1 MDYARE
7 FWVALGGTA
16 TALLIVGSLFTW
28 IIQHRLSRQLER
40 FKSELQQELS
50 VHNFLYPERT
60 AAIKNLYKLCV
71 DTDFHGSGYIIAR
84 HFLGE
89 ERMEYQATR
98 IKAESF
104 RTALGMNLETLDKA
118 IAENRLVF
126 HESTLDTLRNLTA
139 YYRNLVLVT
148 EATKMQ
154 LDCVEFDASTAKFN
168 SVEQAFKQLLGS
180 DRM

>member
-7 FWVALGGTA
+7 FWAALGGTA
-16 TALLIVGSLFTW
+16 TAMLIVGSFFTW

-89 ERMEYQATR
+89 ERVEYQATLV
-98 IKAESF
+98 KAESF
-104 RTALGMNLETLDKA
+104 RIALGGNLEALDNA
-118 IAENRLVF
+118 IAANRLVF
-126 HESTLDTLRNLTA
+126 HESTLDALRNLAA
-139 YYRNLVLVT
+139 YYKNLLLVT
-148 EATKMQ
+148 DTTKMQ
-154 LDCVEFDASTAKFN
+154 LDSVEFDASTAKLN
-168 SVEQAFKQLLGS
+168 SVGQAFKRLLGS